1 MFGRGRCRLCCFL
14 RLLFGHLCNDQTN
27 VVVAE
32 LLQHMLA
39 RCRFVFVVGEL
50 PLLGKAKPAVFGQV
64 RMERLEIL
72 VDWSFFFFFFFQ
84 CLAFCCCL
92 SCHYYPKPCPLSS
105 MHRGAS
111 ALVPRDP
118 SQYKRQGCRDNWQVM
133 VSAIDSELTVRP
145 RQTLRQWGTRKL
157 TFGRSQLVEI
167 LHLR

>member
-72 VDWSFFFFFFFQ
+72 VDWSFFFFFFFNVWLFVVVFLATIIRSLALCRRCTVVLQ
-84 CLAFCCCL
+84 PSCL
-92 SCHYYPKPCPLSS
+92 
-105 MHRGAS
+105 
-111 ALVPRDP
+111 VI
-118 SQYKRQGCRDNWQVM
+118 QVN
-133 VSAIDSELTVRP
+133 INVRVV
-145 RQTLRQWGTRKL
+145 GT
-157 TFGRSQLVEI
+157 TGRSWFLQSIPSSPCVQGKP
-167 LHLR
+167 